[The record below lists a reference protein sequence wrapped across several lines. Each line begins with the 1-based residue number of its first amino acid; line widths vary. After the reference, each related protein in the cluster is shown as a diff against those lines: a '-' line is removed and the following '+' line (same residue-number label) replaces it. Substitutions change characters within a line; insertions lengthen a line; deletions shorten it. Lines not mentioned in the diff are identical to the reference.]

1 MVQHM
6 TLSPPGT
13 VAKMLYQNQ
22 EGQTT
27 QRTVEVLR
35 WSRSSHGV
43 TYLRAWC
50 RLRNEERTFRTDRI
64 ISWDAREEERSQK
77 RVEEFDLSGGVQR
90 EWSPAAFP
98 TAKAPSPAPAPLPV
112 PAMTVAAPAARVR
125 GSGFGSFLGAA
136 AAIAVIAGIFKMAS
150 PSPALYK
157 IPLAPTVWVAPAQV
171 TPAQV
176 PPARVAP
183 AQVARAPAKT
193 MVRPAKVLPATM
205 AVNQRRTR
213 FTSKTQI
220 SSTRLFELYESAD
233 ANRNDL
239 ISMQEISAFQ
249 SRLFRTYKYLS
260 NSTALAPDLFLQAGG
275 GDCEDWAL
283 VTAGLLRYWGFT
295 SWVVS
300 FGPEYGGGHAMCFLQ
315 LTEAP
320 EGYGSITLDAPLDLR
335 GQTLPAGTY
344 VPIDYD
350 ELGSF
355 SNAVEEG
362 WKLRGAWVPEELYG
376 QVM

>member
-1 MVQHM
+1 M

-35 WSRSSHGV
+35 WSHSSHGV

-50 RLRNEERTFRTDRI
+50 RLRDEERTFRVDRI
-64 ISWDAREEERSQK
+64 VSWEACDEEH
-77 RVEEFDLSGGVQR
+77 DLSGGVQR
-90 EWSPAAFP
+90 EWRSASFT
-98 TAKAPSPAPAPLPV
+98 TAKAPSPASTPLPV
-112 PAMTVAAPAARVR
+112 PAPSAAAAPAAAPAARSC
-125 GSGFGSFLGAA
+125 GSGFVSCLGYAA
-136 AAIAVIAGIFKMAS
+136 VIAVIVGIFKAAS
-150 PSPALYK
+150 PSPALHK
-157 IPLAPTVWVAPAQV
+157 IPPAPAVWVAPAQV
-171 TPAQV
+171 TPARV
-176 PPARVAP
+176 TPAP
-183 AQVARAPAKT
+183 VARAPAKT
-193 MVRPAKVLPATM
+193 TVRPAKVPPATA
-205 AVNQRRTR
+205 AVNQRRTS
-213 FTSKTQI
+213 FTSRTQI

-233 ANRNDL
+233 ANRNEL
-239 ISMQEISAFQ
+239 ISMQEIAAFQ

-295 SWVVS
+295 AWVVS
-300 FGPEYGGGHAMCFLQ
+300 YGPEYGGGHAMCFLQ
-315 LTEAP
+315 QTEAP

-335 GQTLPAGTY
+335 GQTLPAGVY

-350 ELGSF
+350 EVGSF
-355 SNAVEEG
+355 SNAVEDG
-362 WKLRGAWVPEELYG
+362 WKLRGAWVPEEIYG